1 MDIFNIKL
9 VNGDDIIAL
18 VDTGGRTAAQC
29 SRVGCICQGAS
40 LGEGERT
47 KIKLTKPAAIMITAD
62 QSGRPKVGM
71 ADYLMFAE
79 KKEILV
85 DESHI
90 LFMYEP
96 AIDFI
101 NAYNQLFG
109 SGIVLPP
116 KASVLP
122 FTM

>member
-1 MDIFNIKL
+1 MAIFNIKL
-9 VNGDDIIAL
+9 VNGDDIIAS
-18 VDTGGRTAAQC
+18 VDTGNRTAAQC
-29 SRVGCICQGAS
+29 IPLGFS
-40 LGEGERT
+40 LSEGDRT
-47 KIKLTKPAAIMITAD
+47 KIKLTKPAAIMMTAD
-62 QSGRPKVGM
+62 QAGRPKVGM

-109 SGIVLPP
+109 SGIGLPP
-116 KASVLP
+116 KSSVLP
-122 FTM
+122 FTT